1 MRKWRRGCGGIKA
14 RRRQLCLRGALR
26 RTWEGGRDAPFFL
39 VFRKRQSLAPNPLRR
54 RRRKMKSGLAAPF
67 PLLHLTPN
75 LTIFPSF
82 SPFSTVDRR
91 NLARE
96 ALYPSFPSSSV
107 LGASGRTDGQR
118 LLPPLPSA
126 ILSPRAARAALRRSL
141 RDTDSFFPA
150 AARELSPPP
159 SVRPSPL
166 LRSSCGEGGKSP
178 SSEGRKKR
186 DSSRLDIVVVVV
198 VVRGGDELGCD

>member
-1 MRKWRRGCGGIKA
+1 MLLFSGFQKETVTCTESCASSEEKNEVGPRG
-14 RRRQLCLRGALR
+14 
-26 RTWEGGRDAPFFL
+26 
-39 VFRKRQSLAPNPLRR
+39 V
-54 RRRKMKSGLAAPF
+54 F

-75 LTIFPSF
+75 LTIFPSSF
-82 SPFSTVDRR
+82 PPFSTVDRR

-96 ALYPSFPSSSV
+96 ALYPSFPSSV

-150 AARELSPPP
+150 AARELSPP
-159 SVRPSPL
+159 SGVRRPSPL
-166 LRSSCGEGGKSP
+166 RRSSCGEGRVRRPKGG
-178 SSEGRKKR
+178 ER

-198 VVRGGDELGCD
+198 VVRGGDELDCD

>member
-1 MRKWRRGCGGIKA
+1 M
-14 RRRQLCLRGALR
+14 L
-26 RTWEGGRDAPFFL
+26 PFFL
-39 VFRKRQSLAPNPLRR
+39 VFERQSLAPNPLRR
-54 RRRKMKSGLAAPF
+54 RRRKMKSGLAGSF

-75 LTIFPSF
+75 LTIFPSSF
-82 SPFSTVDRR
+82 PPFSTVDRR

-96 ALYPSFPSSSV
+96 ALYPSFPSSV

-150 AARELSPPP
+150 AARELSPP
-159 SVRPSPL
+159 SAVRPL
-166 LRSSCGEGGKSP
+166 FFARVAGREGSVVRR
-178 SSEGRKKR
+178 EEKR

-198 VVRGGDELGCD
+198 VVVRGGDELGCD